1 MQIVAI
7 VRKMPPNFALILN
20 RWHKISNSTLR
31 LSDPFLLQTAPNKL
45 FTPKEASFAEK
56 YQCMGGK
63 SHVQDQLGYPISAR
77 RHPQITMKC
86 PKRGRVSK

>member
-20 RWHKISNSTLR
+20 RWHVH
-31 LSDPFLLQTAPNKL
+31 LSGPFLLQTAPNKL
-45 FTPKEASFAEK
+45 FTPKEAGFAEK

-77 RHPQITMKC
+77 RHRQITMKC
-86 PKRGRVSK
+86 PKRGRESK